1 MISSTNDRM
10 TFESSHMMKEFSWSN
25 LHKCGM
31 TVDSPA
37 R

>member
-1 MISSTNDRM
+1 L
-10 TFESSHMMKEFSWSN
+10 ESSHKMKEFCWSN

>member
-1 MISSTNDRM
+1 
-10 TFESSHMMKEFSWSN
+10 MKEFCWSN